1 MDTKILKSLSLKSLI
16 DYRKLSQKMLKHM
29 ASFSVNCSFL
39 FPKFANS
46 VMGKKYFISRHKLK
60 HRTFKATSYF
70 KKSLKITTNRMGK
83 LEEANKFLLNV
94 AEGKIR
100 SGNFSAHTLDFY
112 ILSNI
117 NRAIS
122 LNKAFILLL
131 ENGNSLTAISIVR
144 LQLDNALR
152 LNAVK
157 VAENKDDFLDH
168 FFDGKSINK
177 YKQNKERFTDF
188 YLVTRLNE
196 EVPGALDLYN
206 YLCDFIHFSDK
217 HFEVTKTKPVNE
229 EAMFRVVVGNSNVLN
244 ETERN
249 AFYDNMINLNNT
261 IIRISKEWIN
271 TKNVEE

>member
-1 MDTKILKSLSLKSLI
+1 M
-16 DYRKLSQKMLKHM
+16 
-29 ASFSVNCSFL
+29 
-39 FPKFANS
+39 
-46 VMGKKYFISRHKLK
+46 
-60 HRTFKATSYF
+60 
-70 KKSLKITTNRMGK
+70 TTNRKGK
-83 LEEANKFLLNV
+83 LEEANKFLLKV
-94 AEGKIR
+94 AEAIIR

-112 ILSNI
+112 ILSII

-131 ENGNSLTAISIVR
+131 ENENSLTAISIVR

-152 LNAVK
+152 LNAIK
-157 VAENKDDFLDH
+157 VAENKDDFLNH
-168 FFDGKSINK
+168 FFEGKSINK
-177 YKQNKERFTDF
+177 YKENKVKFTDF
-188 YLVTRLNE
+188 YLATQLNV

-217 HFEVTKTKPVNE
+217 HFEATKTKPLNE
-229 EAMFRVVVGNSNVLN
+229 EAMFRVVVGNSDVLN

-249 AFYDNMINLNNT
+249 AFYDNMISINNT